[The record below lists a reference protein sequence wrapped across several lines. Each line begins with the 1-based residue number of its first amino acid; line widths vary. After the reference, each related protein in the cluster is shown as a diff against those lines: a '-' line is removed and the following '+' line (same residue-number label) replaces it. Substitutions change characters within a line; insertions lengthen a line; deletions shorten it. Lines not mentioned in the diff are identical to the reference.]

1 MLRQQQIGQ
10 VFSRSLCRYPRAEPV
25 GPRPSGFWKNQGY
38 TEKQL
43 FKEGYLRPVNF
54 GDGMK
59 HYRAPLFEGIYA
71 IVNKRICSAL

>member
-10 VFSRSLCRYPRAEPV
+10 VFI
-25 GPRPSGFWKNQGY
+25 WKNQGY

-59 HYRAPLFEGIYA
+59 HYRAALFEGICA
-71 IVNKRICSAL
+71 VVNKRICSAR